1 MSSFIQNGTGIVV
14 SVADEKDDR
23 FASGWKPY
31 DDESA
36 EGSDSIDNLK
46 VHELKQFAADNGI
59 DLGAATKKA
68 DILAIIQAAGNGG
81 SDDEDDDESAEGS
94 DSID

>member
-1 MSSFIQNGTGIVV
+1 MGRFKNAAGVILNIP
-14 SVADEKDDR
+14 DEKAKR
-23 FASGWKPY
+23 LGLVSA

-46 VHELKQFAADNGI
+46 VPELKQFAADNGI

-94 DSID
+94 DSDD

>member
-1 MSSFIQNGTGIVV
+1 MGRFKNAAGVILNIP
-14 SVADEKDDR
+14 DEKAKR
-23 FASGWKPY
+23 LGLV
-31 DDESA
+31 SA

-46 VHELKQFAADNGI
+46 VPELKQFAADNGI

-94 DSID
+94 DSDD